1 MYYQWE
7 NENLIL
13 NCSIQPKSGEDRIV
27 GPVGEYLKIRIT
39 APPTNGKAN
48 KHLLRYLAKQFKVK
62 QNAITIKSGHSSR
75 QKRLCIEKPVI
86 IPEIL
91 KLNQDLFS

>member
-1 MYYQWE
+1 MYYQWQ

-13 NCSIQPKSGEDRIV
+13 SCSIQPKSGEDRIV
-27 GPVGEYLKIRIT
+27 GPAGEYLKIRIT
-39 APPTNGKAN
+39 APPTDGKAN

-75 QKRLCIEKPVI
+75 IKRLCIEKPVL
-86 IPEIL
+86 IPRVLE
-91 KLNQDLFS
+91 LNRDLFS

>member
-13 NCSIQPKSGEDRIV
+13 DCSIQPKSKEDRIV
-27 GPVGEYLKIRIT
+27 GPIGKYLKIRIT
-39 APPTNGKAN
+39 ALPTDGKAN

-62 QNAITIKSGHSSR
+62 QNAITIRNGHSSR
-75 QKRLCIEKPVI
+75 QKRLCIENPVM

-91 KLNQDLFS
+91 GLDQDLFS